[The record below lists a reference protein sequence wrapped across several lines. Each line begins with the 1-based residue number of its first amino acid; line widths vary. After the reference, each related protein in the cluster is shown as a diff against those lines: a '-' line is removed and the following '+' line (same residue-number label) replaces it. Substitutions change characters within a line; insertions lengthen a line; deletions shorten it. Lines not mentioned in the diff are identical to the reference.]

1 MKNKLD
7 LCDKD
12 LTHKSTFCLCTGHN
26 GWMTK
31 HHYVISWGWE
41 SVGYNNI
48 LDLCWVSTVVRTCSD
63 SFWEQW
69 HHIYTLSEEM
79 DRTLKLSISRKHMV
93 AIWDVIHKPHKP
105 LSDTSRPPI
114 FFSADMCYWGPRTA
128 QQQLTSTDKADSDSP
143 CCWRMRRV
151 CVFCVCFLW
160 KPSMS
165 QVQWVK
171 APSVCDGQTFVRAEV
186 NLFTNSCNSSYPCC
200 VPLILLLYYL
210 LLRGD
215 CSGAVLFWTTFFVP

>member
-1 MKNKLD
+1 
-7 LCDKD
+7 
-12 LTHKSTFCLCTGHN
+12 
-26 GWMTK
+26 MTK

-69 HHIYTLSEEM
+69 HHVYTLSEEM

-114 FFSADMCYWGPRTA
+114 FFPADMCYWGPRTA
-128 QQQLTSTDKADSDSP
+128 RQQLTSTNKADSDSP
-143 CCWRMRRV
+143 CCWRRSRV

-160 KPSMS
+160 KPSTVCPRS
-165 QVQWVK
+165 NEWK
-171 APSVCDGQTFVRAEV
+171 LHLSVMDRPLWEQRWTCSLIPETPPIHVVSPWYCCCTTYYSEETAVGQFFFEP
-186 NLFTNSCNSSYPCC
+186 LF
-200 VPLILLLYYL
+200 LF
-210 LLRGD
+210 LRTWWAHSD
-215 CSGAVLFWTTFFVP
+215 W